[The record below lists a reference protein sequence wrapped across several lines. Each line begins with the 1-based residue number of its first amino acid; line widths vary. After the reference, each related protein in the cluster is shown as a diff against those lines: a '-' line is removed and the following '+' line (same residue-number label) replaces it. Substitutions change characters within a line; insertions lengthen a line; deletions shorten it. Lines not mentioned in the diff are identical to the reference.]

1 MEGPPSAP
9 APGTSDTGDPPPPR
23 RSLLHRVQVLREGGL
38 VVAILVIGVTFSL
51 LNSTFSSVT
60 NLSNIAAQL
69 SFIGVIAVSSTFV
82 LITGEIDLS
91 VGSMVAIASVFLG
104 ELLQGHVEIWAALFL
119 TIVAGAVLGAFN
131 GLLSLMINVPTI
143 IITLGMLTAYQG
155 VADQISNGYPLENFS
170 TSTPFFTIL
179 QGKLWGS
186 VPYLALIFL
195 GFAAVSAMVLR
206 RTTVGLRVYAMGSNR
221 WAAELAGIR
230 LRRIQV
236 GVLTFNGAAAALSAI
251 LGVGFTGTG
260 DPNSGNNYAL
270 YAIAAVIIGGAKI
283 TGGAGTVL
291 GTVLGIL
298 LLQEIQNGLVIV
310 GVPIYVLLIVSG
322 SVVVVAVAINALV
335 SKRTK
340 RIGGYL

>member
-1 MEGPPSAP
+1 M
-9 APGTSDTGDPPPPR
+9 
-23 RSLLHRVQVLREGGL
+23 
-38 VVAILVIGVTFSL
+38 VVAIVSIGVVFTL
-51 LNSTFSSVT
+51 LNSTFSSVI

-69 SFIGVIAVSSTFV
+69 SFVGVIAVSSTFV

-91 VGSMVAIASVFLG
+91 VGSMVAVASVLLG
-104 ELLQGHVEIWAALFL
+104 ELLQAHVEIWFALL
-119 TIVAGAVLGAFN
+119 LIIAAGAAMGAFN
-131 GLLSLMINVPTI
+131 GLLSLAIGVPTI
-143 IITLGMLTAYQG
+143 IITLGMMTAYQG

-179 QGKLWGS
+179 QGKLWGTI
-186 VPYLALIFL
+186 PYLAVIFL
-195 GFAAVSAMVLR
+195 GFAALSAMVLR
-206 RTTVGLRVYAMGSNR
+206 RTTVGLRVYAMGSSR
-221 WAAELAGIR
+221 WSAQLAGIR

-236 GVLTFNGAAAALSAI
+236 GVLSFNGAAAALSAI

-260 DPNSGNNYAL
+260 DPNSGTNYAL

-291 GTVLGIL
+291 GSVLGIL
-298 LLQEIQNGLVIV
+298 LLQEIQNGLVII

-322 SVVVVAVAINALV
+322 AVVVVAVAVNALV